1 MEKTICNKLVQKLY
15 FVYFLNVVD
24 WVCTVLLL
32 STGKFYEANPIAQ
45 TFIGSIWLG
54 ILFKCIVPFVMVFGV
69 SRYMHILGIDE
80 LRFVDTLICFALT
93 VYLAVTLDHIINF
106 VILLLF

>member
-15 FVYFLNVVD
+15 FVYFLNIVD

-32 STGKFYEANPIAQ
+32 DTGKFYEANPIAR
-45 TFIGSIWLG
+45 TFIDNIWLG
-54 ILFKCIVPFVMVFGV
+54 FLLKCIVPFVIVFGV
-69 SRYMHILGIDE
+69 SRFMHILCIKE

>member
-15 FVYFLNVVD
+15 FVYFLNVID

-32 STGKFYEANPIAQ
+32 KTGVFYEANPIAR

-54 ILFKCIVPFVMVFGV
+54 LLLKCFVPFVVVFAV
-69 SRYMHILGIDE
+69 CRCMHILGVGE
-80 LRFVDTLICFALT
+80 LRFVDMMICFALT

-106 VILLLF
+106 VILLFF